1 MHQYLQDTEYAVRNL
16 IQLAHAEEDQLRAL
30 LAKLEAMKPQIK
42 VLEWDFE
49 SSDLNDDFSDVYV
62 IGAFS
67 RMAQARTEANNL
79 QGQIAS
85 LQASIG
91 TRQQA
96 IQAISGSILQ
106 VAKQGISLVHG
117 GLKPAPEGRFIG
129 TASLKSI
136 IWNARDQA
144 MHFEEGIPRNPAVRA
159 LFSILEAEQG
169 SEFSLAAHLHQSR
182 ARQVI
187 NLLGWREYS
196 AYVADMSS
204 LLGP

>member
-1 MHQYLQDTEYAVRNL
+1 VHQYLQDTEYAVKNL
-16 IQLAHAEEDQLRAL
+16 IQLAHAEEDQLRDL
-30 LAKLEAMKPQIK
+30 SVKFEAMKPQIK
-42 VLEWDFE
+42 VLQWDFE
-49 SSDLNDDFSDVYV
+49 SSDMNDDFSDAYV
-62 IGAFS
+62 IGAFN
-67 RMAQARTEANNL
+67 RMAQARIEANNL
-79 QGQIAS
+79 QVQVAS

-91 TRQQA
+91 TRQQS

-117 GLKPAPEGRFIG
+117 GFKPAPEGRFIG
-129 TASLKSI
+129 TASIKSI
-136 IWNARDQA
+136 IWAARDQA
-144 MHFEEGIPRNPAVRA
+144 MHFEEGIPRNQAVRT

-169 SEFSLAAHLHQSR
+169 TEFSLAAHLHQSR